1 MQQSNRSRELDTREL
16 VMNLPEE
23 TAQMGRSEPFVHCS
37 PGKIHHRSIWRWSV
51 FWVYCRMVRKI
62 TSEGYT
68 FDDVLIRPAA
78 SSIEPSEASLK
89 TTIAGIELAVPL
101 LSAAMDRV
109 TEAPM
114 AIALG
119 KLGALGVIH
128 RNCSVE
134 EQVAM
139 VEEARRA
146 GVVVAAACGP
156 FHTERAEAL
165 DRAKCYFIVID
176 CAHGHN
182 LNVLA
187 SARKI
192 KESLKHAKMIFGNIA
207 TAEAAKEAVAFAD
220 AVKVGVGPGSICTTR
235 LVSGV
240 GVPQLSAIADV
251 ASVALKKGVP
261 VIADGGIRT
270 SGDIAKALAAGASAV
285 MCGNLFAGS
294 DESPGNVVV
303 KGGKSAQGGSSF
315 GGKYKEY
322 RGMGSEA
329 VIKSASGAERYF
341 THGRK
346 AVPEGVE
353 AYVPYKG
360 PVGDIV
366 ASLASGVQVGM
377 GYVGART
384 IAEFQKKAGFIRITH
399 ASIAEGKPHS
409 LSGLKD

>member
-1 MQQSNRSRELDTREL
+1 
-16 VMNLPEE
+16 
-23 TAQMGRSEPFVHCS
+23 
-37 PGKIHHRSIWRWSV
+37 
-51 FWVYCRMVRKI
+51 
-62 TSEGYT
+62 
-68 FDDVLIRPAA
+68 
-78 SSIEPSEASLK
+78 
-89 TTIAGIELAVPL
+89 
-101 LSAAMDRV
+101 
-109 TEAPM
+109 
-114 AIALG
+114 
-119 KLGALGVIH
+119 
-128 RNCSVE
+128 
-134 EQVAM
+134 
-139 VEEARRA
+139 
-146 GVVVAAACGP
+146 
-156 FHTERAEAL
+156 
-165 DRAKCYFIVID
+165 
-176 CAHGHN
+176 
-182 LNVLA
+182 
-187 SARKI
+187 
-192 KESLKHAKMIFGNIA
+192 MIFGNIA
-207 TAEAAKEAVAFAD
+207 TGEAAKEACTFAD

-235 LVSGV
+235 IISGV
-240 GVPQLSAIADV
+240 GVPQLSAVMEVAAIAR
-251 ASVALKKGVP
+251 KRGVP

-285 MCGNLFAGS
+285 MCGNMFAGT
-294 DESPGNVVV
+294 DEAPGKVVV
-303 KGGKSAQGGSSF
+303 LKGKSAQGGSSF